1 MSMDILL
8 NGKAQSV
15 NDAATVADLLK
26 ELGVS
31 TRGIAVEVNGELVS
45 RSAHPTHRLT
55 SGDRLEIV
63 TLVGGG

>member
-8 NGKAQSV
+8 NGQAQSV
-15 NDAATVADLLK
+15 NDTASVADLLK
-26 ELGVS
+26 DLGVS

-45 RSAHPTHRLT
+45 RSAHPTHRL
-55 SGDRLEIV
+55 SPGDRLEIV

>member
-8 NGKAQSV
+8 NGQAQSV

-26 ELGVS
+26 KLGVS

-45 RSAHPTHRLT
+45 RSAHSTYRLT